1 MINSALIIREPWI
14 GLILSGK
21 KTWEMRSLPTKK
33 RGKDRLDT
41 KGHRSCGRHCRLVD
55 CLPPL
60 DIDVYMD
67 HFDRH
72 QIPEHMLEAV
82 EEKRW
87 VYPWVISD
95 ARALRTPVP
104 YAHRSGAVRFVNLDP
119 GVSAQI
125 EAQL

>member
-1 MINSALIIREPWI
+1 MIQKGT
-14 GLILSGK
+14 GLVVGIA
-21 KTWEMRSLPTKK
+21 
-33 RGKDRLDT
+33 D
-41 KGHRSCGRHCRLVD
+41 LVD

-119 GVSAQI
+119 GVSAEI
-125 EAQL
+125 EAQI